1 LQHDGRQRGRPVET
15 FISFGGSVMRH
26 GVSVGSFLGLL
37 LCGAPLEAQVAETMP
52 PSLSVGARSLSFTM
66 GGTNGATVGFWRMKS
81 DRMNVG
87 WEIGLQAELGG
98 DETDPDVGPGGET
111 RRTDLGISV
120 GPSFRRYIE
129 IGQPVVPFV
138 ETGVAV
144 RYGYGRVRDQLK
156 DDSDSAVV
164 RSNHSAGLIG
174 SLGLGLEW
182 FPVERLSVAAH
193 TGVQLNTTY
202 GWSHYSANKS
212 SGWSA
217 SFSTFT
223 TGLLLRLYFVPKSP
237 ST

>member
-1 LQHDGRQRGRPVET
+1 
-15 FISFGGSVMRH
+15 MRH
-26 GVSVGSFLGLL
+26 VVSVGSFLGLL

-138 ETGVAV
+138 ETGVAG
-144 RYGYGRVRDQLK
+144 RYAYRR
-156 DDSDSAVV
+156 SRSA
-164 RSNHSAGLIG
+164 REDNPGSALVLSSHGVGLTG

-182 FPVERLSVAAH
+182 FPVERFSVAAY
-193 TGVQLNTTY
+193 TGARLNTTY
-202 GWSHYSANKS
+202 GWSDQPGGTSN
-212 SGWSA
+212 GWSVNLG
-217 SFSTFT
+217 TFT